1 MKNIT
6 LTIDEDILEWG
17 EDYAKRHNTS
27 LNGLV
32 QDLLEQTVKPRGPN
46 VFEEI
51 FREMDEANKHKDWLE
66 EVFRFA
72 DEAHG
77 NSEGRTWTKE
87 QINDRSFGREPK
99 SALNE

>member
-6 LTIDEDILEWG
+6 LAIDEDTLERG
-17 EDYAKRHNTS
+17 EEYAKRHNTS

-32 QDLLEQTVKPRGPN
+32 RDLLERTVKPRKEWL
-46 VFEEI
+46 EEM
-51 FREMDEANKHKDWLE
+51 FRLMDEANAHRDCLE
-66 EVFRFA
+66 

-87 QINDRSFGREPK
+87 EIHERSFGREPK
-99 SALNE
+99 PAPNE